1 MSRKNQA
8 NLGITNVEFVKGEIE
23 NMPLPDDNVDVVI
36 SNCVVCLS
44 PDKDAVFRESFR
56 VLSPG
61 GRIHLSDM
69 MSLTNEGPTR
79 TDPEAWASCIA
90 GAEHRDIYLGEMDV
104 VISNCVVCLSPD
116 KDAVFRES
124 FRVLSP
130 GGRIHLSD
138 MMSLTNEGP
147 TRTDPEAWASCI
159 AGAEHRDIYLGRL
172 RQAGFVDID
181 ISEENI
187 RFDDEGVPMNVASVK
202 VVARKP
208 A

>member
-1 MSRKNQA
+1 
-8 NLGITNVEFVKGEIE
+8 
-23 NMPLPDDNVDVVI
+23 
-36 SNCVVCLS
+36 
-44 PDKDAVFRESFR
+44 
-56 VLSPG
+56 
-61 GRIHLSDM
+61 M
-69 MSLTNEGPTR
+69 MSLTG
-79 TDPEAWASCIA
+79 
-90 GAEHRDIYLGEMDV
+90 
-104 VISNCVVCLSPD
+104 
-116 KDAVFRES
+116 
-124 FRVLSP
+124 
-130 GGRIHLSD
+130 
-138 MMSLTNEGP
+138 EGP